1 MSTLAHLD
9 RPVARTKE
17 ATLEWLKSIS
27 GELATTTLKRLDE
40 LLPWYRSMPA
50 ARRSSVGLVAQAG
63 ITSFVSWYKNP
74 KSQPWVAADVF
85 GVAPREL
92 LRSISLQETLQLIR
106 VVVQVVEDRVVQE
119 DETLREAVLLYSRE
133 IAFSAADVYARAAE
147 ARGLWDARLEALVV
161 DSILSGENEEEL
173 ASRIAALG
181 WRAGGSVAALIGV
194 AAEPVDQDGLR
205 RIARKNNA
213 DVLIGVHGNRLIV
226 VIGRIE
232 LESTNETEP
241 ASFMKIAEALD
252 GYFGVGPMVLGP
264 EVPGVAE
271 ANRSA
276 KAALAGFAVVKSW
289 QKTARPINA
298 EDLLAERSLAGDM
311 LAKQTLLETIYRPLS
326 NNSPE
331 LLETLST
338 YLDTGRSL
346 ESTAREL
353 FVHPNTVRYR
363 LKRISE
369 IIGWDATGSRE
380 AFVLQVAM
388 VLGAMSDTEI
398 RKRK

>member
-1 MSTLAHLD
+1 M
-9 RPVARTKE
+9 ARTKQ
-17 ATLEWLKSIS
+17 ATLDWLRSIS
-27 GELATTTLKRLDE
+27 GELATTTLKRLDD
-40 LLPWYRSMPA
+40 LLPWYRNMPA
-50 ARRSSVGLVAQAG
+50 SRRSSVGLVAQAG
-63 ITSFVSWYKNP
+63 ITSFVSWYKDP

-119 DETLREAVLLYSRE
+119 DDSLREAVLLYSRE

-161 DSILSGENEEEL
+161 DSILSGEHEEEL

-181 WRAGGSVAALIGV
+181 WRAGGEVAALIGIST
-194 AAEPVDQDGLR
+194 EPIDQDGLR
-205 RIARKNNA
+205 RVARKNNA
-213 DVLIGVHGNRLIV
+213 DVLIGIHGNRMIV
-226 VIGRIE
+226 VVGRVTGE
-232 LESTNETEP
+232 PEVETTSP
-241 ASFMKIAEALD
+241 SFTKIAEELETF
-252 GYFGVGPMVLGP
+252 FGAGPMVLGP
-264 EVPGVAE
+264 EVKSVAE

-276 KAALAGFAVVKSW
+276 KAALAGFAVVKTW
-289 QKTARPINA
+289 PKTSRPINA
-298 EDLLAERSLAGDM
+298 DDLLAERSLAGDM
-311 LAKQTLLETIYRPLS
+311 LAKQTLIDQIYRPLS
-326 NNSPE
+326 SNSPE
-331 LLETLST
+331 LLETLNA
-338 YLDTGRSL
+338 YLSTGRSL

-380 AFVLQVAM
+380 AFVLQVAL
-388 VLGAMSDTEI
+388 VLGSMTETEI

>member
-1 MSTLAHLD
+1 M
-9 RPVARTKE
+9 ARTKE

-50 ARRSSVGLVAQAG
+50 SRRSSVGLVAQAG

-119 DETLREAVLLYSRE
+119 DESLREAVLLYSRE

-161 DSILSGENEEEL
+161 DSILSGEHEEEL

-194 AAEPVDQDGLR
+194 ATEPVDQDGLR
-205 RIARKNNA
+205 RIARKNSA

-232 LESTNETEP
+232 HETPNEAELP
-241 ASFMKIAEALD
+241 SFMKIAESLD
-252 GYFGVGPMVLGP
+252 SYFGTGPMVLGP
-264 EVPGVAE
+264 EVASVAG

-276 KAALAGFAVVKSW
+276 KAALAGFAVVKTW
-289 QKTARPINA
+289 QKAARPINA

-311 LAKQTLLETIYRPLS
+311 LAKQTLVENIYRPLS
-326 NNSPE
+326 QNSPE
-331 LLETLST
+331 LLETLSA

-388 VLGAMSDTEI
+388 VLGAMSETEI

>member
-1 MSTLAHLD
+1 MLELQGQ
-9 RPVARTKE
+9 PVARTKE

-27 GELATTTLKRLDE
+27 GELATTTLKRLDD
-40 LLPWYRSMPA
+40 LLPWYRAMPA
-50 ARRSSVGLVAQAG
+50 SRRSSVGLVAQAG

-119 DETLREAVLLYSRE
+119 DESLREAVLLYSRE
-133 IAFSAADVYARAAE
+133 IAFSAADVYAKAAE

-161 DSILSGENEEEL
+161 DSILSGEHEEEL
-173 ASRIAALG
+173 SSRIAALG
-181 WRAGGSVAALIGV
+181 WRAGGSVAALIGI
-194 AAEPVDQDGLR
+194 ATEPVDQDGLR
-205 RIARKNNA
+205 RVARKNNF

-226 VIGRIE
+226 AIGRIE
-232 LESTNETEP
+232 IEAATESEP
-241 ASFMKIAEALD
+241 MSFMKLVELLD
-252 GYFGVGPMVLGP
+252 GFFGDGPMVLGP
-264 EVPGVAE
+264 EVISVAE

-276 KAALAGFAVVKSW
+276 KASLAGFAVVKTW
-289 QKTARPINA
+289 QKPARPIFA

-311 LAKQTLLETIYRPLS
+311 LAKQTLVDNIYRPLS
-326 NNSPE
+326 LNSPE

-338 YLDTGRSL
+338 YLDNGRSL
-346 ESTAREL
+346 ESTARAL

-388 VLGAMSDTEI
+388 VLGSMSETEV

>member
-1 MSTLAHLD
+1 MAK
-9 RPVARTKE
+9 TKQ
-17 ATLEWLKSIS
+17 ATLDWLKSIS

-50 ARRSSVGLVAQAG
+50 SRRASVGLVAQAG
-63 ITSFVSWYKNP
+63 ISSFVSWYKDP

-133 IAFSAADVYARAAE
+133 IAFSAADVYAKAAE
-147 ARGLWDARLEALVV
+147 ARGLWDARLEAMVV
-161 DSILSGENEEEL
+161 DSILSGDHEEEL

-181 WRAGGSVAALIGV
+181 WRAGGTVAALIGV
-194 AAEPVDQDGLR
+194 ATEPVDQEGLR
-205 RIARKNNA
+205 RMARKHST

-232 LESTNETEP
+232 TDAAVEVEKLSLL
-241 ASFMKIAEALD
+241 KIAEALD
-252 GYFGVGPMVLGP
+252 GFFGVGPMVLGP
-264 EVPGVAE
+264 EVQTISE

-276 KAALAGFAVVKSW
+276 KAALAGFAVVKAW
-289 QKTARPINA
+289 QKPARPINA
-298 EDLLAERSLAGDM
+298 DDLLAERSLAGDM
-311 LAKQTLLETIYRPLS
+311 LAKHTLIETIYRPLS
-326 NNSPE
+326 VNSPE
-331 LLETLST
+331 LLETLTS
-338 YLDTGRSL
+338 YLETGRSL

-353 FVHPNTVRYR
+353 FVHANTVRYR

-380 AFVLQVAM
+380 AFVLQVAV
-388 VLGAMSDTEI
+388 VLGSMSETEL

>member
-1 MSTLAHLD
+1 
-9 RPVARTKE
+9 VARTKE

-50 ARRSSVGLVAQAG
+50 SRRSSVGLVAQAG

-119 DETLREAVLLYSRE
+119 DESLREAVLLYSRE

-161 DSILSGENEEEL
+161 DSILSGEHEEEL

-194 AAEPVDQDGLR
+194 ATEPVDQDGLR
-205 RIARKNNA
+205 RIARKNSA

-232 LESTNETEP
+232 HETPNEAELP
-241 ASFMKIAEALD
+241 SFMKIAESLD
-252 GYFGVGPMVLGP
+252 SYFGTGPMVLGP
-264 EVPGVAE
+264 EVASVAE

-276 KAALAGFAVVKSW
+276 KAALAGFAVVKTW
-289 QKTARPINA
+289 QKAARPINA

-311 LAKQTLLETIYRPLS
+311 LAKQTLVENIYRPLS
-326 NNSPE
+326 QNSPE
-331 LLETLST
+331 LLETLSA

-388 VLGAMSDTEI
+388 VLGAMSETEI

>member
-1 MSTLAHLD
+1 M
-9 RPVARTKE
+9 ARTKE

-27 GELATTTLKRLDE
+27 GELATTTLKRLDD

-50 ARRSSVGLVAQAG
+50 SRRSSVGLVAQAG

-119 DETLREAVLLYSRE
+119 DESLREAVLLYSRE

-161 DSILSGENEEEL
+161 DSILSGEHEEEL
-173 ASRIAALG
+173 SSRIAALG

-194 AAEPVDQDGLR
+194 ATEPVDQDGLR
-205 RIARKNNA
+205 RVARKNNA

-232 LESTNETEP
+232 VESATEAEP
-241 ASFMKIAEALD
+241 TSFMKIAEALD
-252 GYFGVGPMVLGP
+252 GYFGTGPMVLGP
-264 EVPGVAE
+264 EVSGVAD

-276 KAALAGFAVVKSW
+276 KAALAGFAVVKTW
-289 QKTARPINA
+289 QKPARPISA
-298 EDLLAERSLAGDM
+298 DDLLAERSLAGDM
-311 LAKQTLLETIYRPLS
+311 LAKQTLIENIYRPLS
-326 NNSPE
+326 INSPE
-331 LLETLST
+331 LLETLSA

-346 ESTAREL
+346 EATAREL

-388 VLGAMSDTEI
+388 VLGAMSETEI

>member
-1 MSTLAHLD
+1 M
-9 RPVARTKE
+9 ARTKE

-50 ARRSSVGLVAQAG
+50 SRRTSVGLVAQAG

-74 KSQPWVAADVF
+74 KSQPWVAADVL

-119 DETLREAVLLYSRE
+119 DESLREAVLLYSRE

-161 DSILSGENEEEL
+161 DSILSGEHEEEL

-194 AAEPVDQDGLR
+194 ATVPVDQDGLR
-205 RIARKNNA
+205 RIARKNSA

-232 LESTNETEP
+232 HETPNEAELP
-241 ASFMKIAEALD
+241 SFMKIAESLD
-252 GYFGVGPMVLGP
+252 SYFGTGPMVLGP
-264 EVPGVAE
+264 EVASVAE

-276 KAALAGFAVVKSW
+276 KAALAGFAVVKTW
-289 QKTARPINA
+289 QKAARPINA

-311 LAKQTLLETIYRPLS
+311 LAKQTLVENIYRPLS
-326 NNSPE
+326 QNSPE
-331 LLETLST
+331 LLETLSA

-388 VLGAMSDTEI
+388 VLGAMSETEI